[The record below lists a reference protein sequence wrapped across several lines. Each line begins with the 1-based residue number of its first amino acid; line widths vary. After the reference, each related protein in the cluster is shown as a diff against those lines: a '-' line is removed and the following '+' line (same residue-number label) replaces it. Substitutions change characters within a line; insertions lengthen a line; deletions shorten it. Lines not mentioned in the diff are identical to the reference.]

1 MFDEKTLNT
10 AREYESSIMSDIRTA
25 EEAAKRSLW
34 VDAKVVVWM
43 SYELYCDMLFKVDAI
58 GGEVGGERT
67 FHGYPIR
74 IYSGGSREKSYEVHI
89 KTEKK
94 IFEI

>member
-1 MFDEKTLNT
+1 MFDEKTMNT
-10 AREYESSIMSDIRTA
+10 AREYESTIMSDIRTA

-43 SYELYCDMLFKVDAI
+43 SYELYCDMLFKVNAI

-67 FHGYPIR
+67 FHGYR
-74 IYSGGSREKSYEVHI
+74 VMIY
-89 KTEKK
+89 
-94 IFEI
+94 